1 MADTGTHSSRSMR
14 IDQQTTLSLALVI
27 ALVGGGIQYGRQSQ
41 RLESVERELIEIKA
55 TLKELTSALASA
67 GLHVTTS
74 NRR

>member
-1 MADTGTHSSRSMR
+1 MR

-55 TLKELTSALASA
+55 TLKDLTNALTSA
-67 GLHVTTS
+67 GLHVTTT